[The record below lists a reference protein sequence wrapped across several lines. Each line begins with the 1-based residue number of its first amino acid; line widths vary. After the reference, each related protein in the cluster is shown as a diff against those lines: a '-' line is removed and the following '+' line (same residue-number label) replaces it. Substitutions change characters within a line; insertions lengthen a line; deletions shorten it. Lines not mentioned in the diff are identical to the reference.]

1 MFCVK
6 RERRKTKNI
15 LYNAIER
22 TNALNYMG
30 VALFWVVG
38 GLK

>member
-6 RERRKTKNI
+6 RERRKTKKN
-15 LYNAIER
+15 NAIER